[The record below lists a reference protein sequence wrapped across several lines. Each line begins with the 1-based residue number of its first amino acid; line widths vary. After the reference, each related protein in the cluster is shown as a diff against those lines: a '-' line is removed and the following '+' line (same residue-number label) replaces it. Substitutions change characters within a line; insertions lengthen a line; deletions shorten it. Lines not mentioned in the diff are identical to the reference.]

1 MYLAHQVM
9 FLGPQYKPGMP
20 PVLQGHIT
28 TFVDLV
34 NTLRSLAASVFTKQ
48 IQMQKKHII
57 DILRDSGETQRFQCI
72 EYGIEVFNLNKIFTL
87 LVKLVF
93 WFNVPLFHPI

>member
-1 MYLAHQVM
+1 MFFLCDLAILHNNAMYLAHQVM

-57 DILRDSGETQRFQCI
+57 DILRDSGETQQFQCI
-72 EYGIEVFNLNKIFTL
+72 
-87 LVKLVF
+87 
-93 WFNVPLFHPI
+93 